1 MGRLS
6 REQVTRWFIWANA
19 IMLVLACIGWPLSQL
34 TFARHEPPFILGLSW
49 LAIIMSC
56 WGNLLTATV
65 KSDVTGG

>member
-1 MGRLS
+1 MSWPS
-6 REQVTRWFIWANA
+6 RDTVTRWFIWLNA
-19 IMLVLACIGWPLSQL
+19 VILVLCLLGWPLSQL

-49 LAIIMSC
+49 MALILSS